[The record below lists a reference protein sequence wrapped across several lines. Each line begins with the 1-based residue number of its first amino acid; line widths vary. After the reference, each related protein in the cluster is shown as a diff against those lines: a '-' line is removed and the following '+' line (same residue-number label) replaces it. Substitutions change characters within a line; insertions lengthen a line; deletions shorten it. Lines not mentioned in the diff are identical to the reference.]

1 MLSPDPNPK
10 GNGEKETVFSSTLE
24 AIVPLF
30 LLALNLLIYW
40 QVTRHGFLN
49 YLDDPNLVNNPH
61 VRGGISPEG
70 AAWCFRI
77 VEGGGWR
84 PLAWLSH
91 MLDFHLYGLNPGSH
105 HLTSLFFH
113 TVNTMLLFLF
123 LRRATGARWPSA
135 FVAVIFAV
143 HPLNVESVAWVSE
156 RKTVLSA
163 FFLFTSLW
171 SYILYTEKP
180 SPSRYFIC
188 LFLCALG
195 LMAGPIAISL
205 PLLLLIMDYW
215 PLRRLRFK
223 PKAGIP
229 VLREGTGLRHLL
241 LEKIPFLALAAFS
254 TAMTFFLLRHGE
266 SPPLEVSLAK
276 IPFSY
281 VVSLW
286 KILLPHPLT
295 VLYQPFENIS
305 VWMAA
310 GSLLLVVGI
319 SALVVRLRR
328 FPFLAAG
335 WFWYLA
341 TLTAVIAVGEGPDWP
356 VIADRFTYVPLT
368 GIIIIVAWGCTNVV
382 ERLGHGRIPLSIGAG
397 LLLSVMMVI
406 SWSQLRH
413 WQNSLTLF
421 SHAVTVNPKNAVA
434 RNYLGFALA
443 RKGKCPEAIDQLTE
457 ALRLKSDYVEAHVN
471 LGLVLDEQG
480 RFQETIRHFSEAL
493 RIDPKC
499 AKAHAYWAMVLTRKG
514 LLREAEK
521 HYSEALRINPED
533 AEVHNNLGV
542 TLYGE
547 GRFQEAMRHYSEA
560 LRIRPEYADAKKNL
574 ASLLR
579 LMGQTPGEHSVG
591 KIPSP

>member
-1 MLSPDPNPK
+1 
-10 GNGEKETVFSSTLE
+10 
-24 AIVPLF
+24 
-30 LLALNLLIYW
+30 
-40 QVTRHGFLN
+40 
-49 YLDDPNLVNNPH
+49 
-61 VRGGISPEG
+61 
-70 AAWCFRI
+70 
-77 VEGGGWR
+77 
-84 PLAWLSH
+84 
-91 MLDFHLYGLNPGSH
+91 
-105 HLTSLFFH
+105 
-113 TVNTMLLFLF
+113 MLLFLF

-493 RIDPKC
+493 RVDPKC

>member
-1 MLSPDPNPK
+1 MLSPDPDPK
-10 GNGEKETVFSSTLE
+10 GNGEKETVFSSALE

-49 YLDDPNLVNNPH
+49 YLDDPILVNNPH
-61 VRGGISPEG
+61 VRGGLSPEG

-113 TVNTMLLFLF
+113 TVNTLLLFLF

-135 FVAVIFAV
+135 FVAVVFAV
-143 HPLNVESVAWVSE
+143 HPLNVESVAWVLE
-156 RKTVLSA
+156 RKTVLGA
-163 FFLFTSLW
+163 FFLLTSLW

-180 SPSRYFIC
+180 GPSRYAIC

-205 PLLLLIMDYW
+205 SLLLLIMDYW

-223 PKAGIP
+223 PEAGIP

-241 LEKIPFLALAAFS
+241 LEKIPFLALTAFS

-266 SPPLEVSLAK
+266 SPPWEVSLAK

-286 KILLPHPLT
+286 KILLPHPLS

-310 GSLLLVVGI
+310 GSGLLVLGV
-319 SALVVRLRR
+319 SALVVLLQR
-328 FPFLAAG
+328 FPYLAAG

-341 TLTAVIAVGEGPDWP
+341 TLTAAIAVGEGPGGS
-356 VIADRFTYVPLT
+356 VMADRFAYVPLI
-368 GIIIIVAWGCTNVV
+368 GIIIIVAWGCTDFSK
-382 ERLGHGRIPLSIGAG
+382 RLRYGRICLPIGAG
-397 LLLSVMMVI
+397 LLVLVMTVM
-406 SWSQLRH
+406 SWSQLKH

-421 SHAVTVNPKNAVA
+421 SHAVTVSPKSAVA
-434 RNYLGFALA
+434 HNHLGFALA
-443 RKGKCPEAIDQLTE
+443 RDGKYPEAMGQLTE
-457 ALRLKSDYVEAHVN
+457 ALRLDSGYVEAHVN
-471 LGLVLDEQG
+471 LGLVLDEQE
-480 RFQETIRHFSEAL
+480 RFQEAIGHFSEAL

-499 AKAHAYWAMVLTRKG
+499 AKAHAHWAMALTRKG
-514 LLREAEK
+514 LFREAEK

-542 TLYGE
+542 TLYAE
-547 GRFQEAMRHYSEA
+547 GRYQEAMYHYSEA
-560 LRIRPEYADAKKNL
+560 VRIKPGYADAKRNL
-574 ASLLR
+574 TTLQR
-579 LMGQTPGEHSVG
+579 FMGQAPGEHNAG
-591 KIPSP
+591 KTPPP